1 MSSNTVLCFG
11 VKYSIKLLIF
21 LSEFLCD
28 IWDDLYH
35 LIKSARQ
42 LNRREEAL
50 SKIMMKYVEVWTEL
64 YPEFKSI

>member
-1 MSSNTVLCFG
+1 MWKVSSNTVLRKFG

-35 LIKSARQ
+35 LIKSVRQ
-42 LNRREEAL
+42 LIRREEAL
-50 SKIMMKYVEVWTEL
+50 SKIMMKYAEVL
-64 YPEFKSI
+64 D